1 MTDIVFSRP
10 NYCKIDLM
18 PEALRGD
25 SLFMQENEL
34 DMLKDSLRK
43 RGVTGGLKGL
53 MELAEEM
60 GLLAEECAFWG
71 DEFVGLEE
79 GIFGSDSFMVTELTG
94 KGDFFDVSEVPGER
108 PKEVVRL
115 GGKRGEVYQVSVGSA
130 KVKE

>member
-1 MTDIVFSRP
+1 
-10 NYCKIDLM
+10 
-18 PEALRGD
+18 
-25 SLFMQENEL
+25 MQESEL

-60 GLLAEECAFWG
+60 GLLAEECAFCG

-115 GGKRGEVYQVSVGSA
+115 GGSVERFIGFLQDQQ
-130 KVKE
+130 K